1 MSDIWKKT
9 KENISKAFDKTIDA
23 SEDVWD
29 KTREIGEETWDKA
42 KIPLS
47 IKKMMNANAI
57 STSFPSRK
65 IKIAKMIIYNLNCN
79 IFFEKN
85 KKSFLHNKKN
95 IK

>member
-42 KIPLS
+42 KNTFKHKEEDDDECKCDKHFFS
-47 IKKMMNANAI
+47 QQKDKNCEND
-57 STSFPSRK
+57 
-65 IKIAKMIIYNLNCN
+65 NLQS
-79 IFFEKN
+79 K
-85 KKSFLHNKKN
+85 L
-95 IK
+95 